1 MRGKWRPL
9 PSRADKLGN
18 PDLFAVAWLSLHR
31 APFLQRTKGRMVAMT
46 VTPAVKNRCA
56 ARLSARKTRRRN
68 RRAQSRD
75 DETHEPRD
83 EAILLR
89 RGDVLKR
96 IPSTN
101 DLGQRGSQMAAIA
114 SALSRATGTNVEIET
129 IKAVALFCSACPVVF
144 LMFDTSRLDL
154 RPGFF

>member
-1 MRGKWRPL
+1 
-9 PSRADKLGN
+9 
-18 PDLFAVAWLSLHR
+18 
-31 APFLQRTKGRMVAMT
+31 MT

-56 ARLSARKTRRRN
+56 ARLAARKTRRRN

-89 RGDVLKR
+89 REDVLKR
-96 IPSTN
+96 IPGTN
-101 DLGQRGSQMAAIA
+101 VLGQRGIA
-114 SALSRATGTNVEIET
+114 NGCHRKCSIPRNGNQCRNRNNQDRRLVLQFG
-129 IKAVALFCSACPVVF
+129 LFVF
-144 LMFDTSRLDL
+144 LMFDTYGLDL